1 VKRKFLYLA
10 IVLVAVLSITAC
22 SPGIGEDTGQPS
34 GIDTTPITHGG
45 NQSTA
50 GQSGFI
56 LLLGA
61 FAQEIDGLR
70 RQLDVE
76 EVITGQD
83 YKLYRG
89 SYENR
94 DILLVQTGMGKER
107 AEIATKSV
115 LARYPVTAVVS
126 LGFAGGLNPELEIGD
141 VVLCSTLYRKN
152 GSGQE
157 DPKAEPYTSD
167 ADLISL
173 ASECPDDIEADC
185 LIGSCVTV
193 LELDTD
199 PQKQQELAE
208 TYQADVV
215 EMESYWIAKIA
226 SDRGIPFIAV
236 RAMSDRG
243 SDVQPFEEILAPDGS
258 LLWQEAVVSF
268 TIHPHYLIKVFNL
281 YLQVRVAHRNMTA
294 CVLHLLDRM

>member
-1 VKRKFLYLA
+1 MKSKVLYLA
-10 IVLVAVLSITAC
+10 IVLVMVFSLTAC
-22 SPGIGEDTGQPS
+22 SPGISEDTSQLS
-34 GIDTTPITHGG
+34 GIDTTPITKSE
-45 NQSTA
+45 NQSTD
-50 GQSGFI
+50 GPSGFI

-76 EVITGQD
+76 EVIAEKN

-107 AEIATKSV
+107 AESATNSV
-115 LARYPVTAVVS
+115 LEHYPVTAIVS

-141 VVLCSTLYRKN
+141 VVFCSTLYHAN

-157 DPKAEPYTSD
+157 DPEAKPCTSD
-167 ADLISL
+167 TNLISL
-173 ASECPDDIEADC
+173 ASECPEDIGASC

-193 LELDTD
+193 LELESDT
-199 PQKQQELAE
+199 QKQQELAE
-208 TYQADVV
+208 TYHADVV
-215 EMESYWIAKIA
+215 EMESYWIARIA

-236 RAMSDRG
+236 RSMSDRG
-243 SDVQPFEEILAPDGS
+243 SDVQPFDRILAPDGS
-258 LLWQEAVVSF
+258 LLWKEAIVSF

-281 YLQVRVAHRNMTA
+281 YLQVRVAHKNLTDS
-294 CVLHLLDRM
+294 VLHLLTRM